1 MIILIE
7 RDKKWVENFAGKRSH
22 VEEEEI
28 VLQKKK
34 IRMNLRY
41 IVRKLDGNGQGWC
54 VMLDFDISC
63 VEPFGS
69 ALRLFSSSAFYPA
82 TF

>member
-1 MIILIE
+1 MGRE
-7 RDKKWVENFAGKRSH
+7 FCWKTVTRRRGRNSSAE
-22 VEEEEI
+22 
-28 VLQKKK
+28 KK

-69 ALRLFSSSAFYPA
+69 ALRLFSSSAVYPA